1 MLNPHSKSSTST
13 DGTPTW
19 TSMGHEFYRKKDR
32 IEANVISATN
42 QKASFNLEPIE
53 IRVGRKHMF
62 LFSNLNFEKLKN
74 QSSFTLWG
82 ILILIPW
89 NQFWQNRSFRNWKN
103 FYGDN
108 QFSFDDK
115 RREFVHSNYSLLH
128 DLTWS
133 RVEIR
138 LVPELLVACSGY
150 LSCSNVGDWCQ
161 KLVTC
166 LMLLSASF
174 LKASMLLTS
183 MIESSCWLKQHSKR
197 HQLDFSQ
204 LLHLNT
210 KALYCNALSR
220 PRSLNIHLN
229 STAMELGSESEQHL
243 TPVIFRTDGCS
254 PYSIIFG
261 KIHLR
266 IISSHFSYASILI
279 IPTVIPFQLLIDVT
293 IHPKTTCLM
302 VYF

>member
-1 MLNPHSKSSTST
+1 MDSYGPGFHRNKA
-13 DGTPTW
+13 
-19 TSMGHEFYRKKDR
+19 R
-32 IEANVISATN
+32 ILANVISATN

-128 DLTWS
+128 GLTWS

-138 LVPELLVACSGY
+138 LVPELLVSYYGY

-166 LMLLSASF
+166 LMLLSASI
-174 LKASMLLTS
+174 LKTSMLVTS
-183 MIESSCWLKQHSKR
+183 MIESSCCFKQHSKR
-197 HQLDFSQ
+197 HQHWFFSVITPQ
-204 LLHLNT
+204 HQGLF
-210 KALYCNALSR
+210 KAKKS
-220 PRSLNIHLN
+220 
-229 STAMELGSESEQHL
+229 
-243 TPVIFRTDGCS
+243 
-254 PYSIIFG
+254 
-261 KIHLR
+261 
-266 IISSHFSYASILI
+266 
-279 IPTVIPFQLLIDVT
+279 
-293 IHPKTTCLM
+293 
-302 VYF
+302 

>member
-1 MLNPHSKSSTST
+1 MDSYGPGFHRNKA
-13 DGTPTW
+13 
-19 TSMGHEFYRKKDR
+19 R
-32 IEANVISATN
+32 ILANVISATN

-128 DLTWS
+128 GLTWS

-138 LVPELLVACSGY
+138 LVPELLVTCDGY
-150 LSCSNVGDWCQ
+150 LSCSIDS
-161 KLVTC
+161 C
-166 LMLLSASF
+166 LDVKSDNFEAMNLP
-174 LKASMLLTS
+174 
-183 MIESSCWLKQHSKR
+183 IEFRFW
-197 HQLDFSQ
+197 
-204 LLHLNT
+204 
-210 KALYCNALSR
+210 ALSENYQ
-220 PRSLNIHLN
+220 NISN
-229 STAMELGSESEQHL
+229 
-243 TPVIFRTDGCS
+243 P
-254 PYSIIFG
+254 
-261 KIHLR
+261 
-266 IISSHFSYASILI
+266 FS
-279 IPTVIPFQLLIDVT
+279 
-293 IHPKTTCLM
+293 K
-302 VYF
+302 

>member
-128 DLTWS
+128 SLTWS
-133 RVEIR
+133 RVEIH
-138 LVPELLVACSGY
+138 LVPELLVAWYGY

-166 LMLLSASF
+166 
-174 LKASMLLTS
+174 
-183 MIESSCWLKQHSKR
+183 
-197 HQLDFSQ
+197 
-204 LLHLNT
+204 
-210 KALYCNALSR
+210 
-220 PRSLNIHLN
+220 
-229 STAMELGSESEQHL
+229 
-243 TPVIFRTDGCS
+243 
-254 PYSIIFG
+254 
-261 KIHLR
+261 
-266 IISSHFSYASILI
+266 
-279 IPTVIPFQLLIDVT
+279 
-293 IHPKTTCLM
+293 
-302 VYF
+302 

>member
-19 TSMGHEFYRKKDR
+19 TSMGHDLYQKKDR
-32 IEANVISATN
+32 ITATN
-42 QKASFNLEPIE
+42 QKAFFNLEPIE

-82 ILILIPW
+82 ILIFIPW

-128 DLTWS
+128 GLTWS

-138 LVPELLVACSGY
+138 WWLACRWLMSK
-150 LSCSNVGDWCQ
+150 VGDMFDAAFCIFKDEHVSDIHDWVQ
-161 KLVTC
+161 
-166 LMLLSASF
+166 
-174 LKASMLLTS
+174 LLT
-183 MIESSCWLKQHSKR
+183 
-197 HQLDFSQ
+197 
-204 LLHLNT
+204 
-210 KALYCNALSR
+210 
-220 PRSLNIHLN
+220 
-229 STAMELGSESEQHL
+229 
-243 TPVIFRTDGCS
+243 
-254 PYSIIFG
+254 
-261 KIHLR
+261 
-266 IISSHFSYASILI
+266 
-279 IPTVIPFQLLIDVT
+279 
-293 IHPKTTCLM
+293 
-302 VYF
+302 